1 MKTSVESSRRSDSA
15 DASRAPFR
23 SASFAWPSRSVSETP
38 TGAEPRRAG
47 EFDSRRALAEAN
59 QLRVVSCAGREPLRG
74 DVQRL
79 EQVRLAGAVST
90 DHEDDPLR
98 EVEVERRVRPVLTE
112 RYVIADQPA
121 SLIGMIRYT

>member
-1 MKTSVESSRRSDSA
+1 MTRPT
-15 DASRAPFR
+15 ASRAPFS

-38 TGAEPRRAG
+38 TGAEPRVPASSIRA
-47 EFDSRRALAEAN
+47 ALSPK
-59 QLRVVSCAGREPLRG
+59 RISCASCRVRG
-74 DVQRL
+74 EKPCVRDVQRL

-90 DHEDDPLR
+90 HHEDDPLR

-121 SLIGMIRYT
+121 SRIGMIRYT